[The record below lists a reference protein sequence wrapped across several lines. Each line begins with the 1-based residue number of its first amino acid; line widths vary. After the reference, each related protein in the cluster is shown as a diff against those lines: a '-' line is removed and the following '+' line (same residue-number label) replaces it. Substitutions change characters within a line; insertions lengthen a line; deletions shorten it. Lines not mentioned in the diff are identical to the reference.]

1 MGEDAAGPK
10 TGRFSTEFEQVVQW
24 YPGHMASAMRRI
36 DDYMKL
42 IDIVV
47 EVVDARVPRSG
58 ANPMLATLA
67 GKRPRLL
74 VLNRE
79 DLADPAQTALW
90 LAYFEKNRRKAVAV
104 NGREQS
110 SVSKANYFLGQLAA
124 GTRGTQRVMVV
135 GLPNSGKSSV
145 INGLLRRAA
154 ARTEDRAGVTRQLQW
169 FRVGPNLE
177 LMDTPGILVPKIA
190 SPEAQWKLALV
201 GAVPRERYDPEDIAI
216 RFHRWLVETTKGRT
230 KVPDLET
237 FARVRGFMRKG
248 GEVDYHNAAQ
258 SYIKDF
264 NDGKFG
270 RISLELAPHDD
281 VQTA

>member
-1 MGEDAAGPK
+1 MNNTPSL
-10 TGRFSTEFEQVVQW
+10 RNEFEQVVQW
-24 YPGHMASAMRRI
+24 YPGHMAAAMRRI

-42 IDIVV
+42 IDIVI
-47 EVVDARVPRSG
+47 EVVDARVPHSG
-58 ANPMLATLA
+58 ANPMLDAIA

-79 DLADPAQTALW
+79 DLADPLATARW
-90 LAYFEKNRRKAVAV
+90 LSYFAKRRRVIAI

-110 SVSKANYFLGQLAA
+110 SVAKANYYLGQLAQGA
-124 GTRGTQRVMVV
+124 RGTQRAIVV
-135 GLPNSGKSSV
+135 GLPNSGKSSI

-154 ARTEDRAGVTRQLQW
+154 AKTEDRAGVTRSLQW
-169 FRVGPNLE
+169 FRVGANLE
-177 LMDTPGILVPKIA
+177 LMDSPGILVPKIS
-190 SPEAQWKLALV
+190 SPDAQWKLALV

-216 RFHRWLVETTKGRT
+216 RFHRWLSTGTNGRT

-237 FARVRGFMRKG
+237 FSRARGFMRRG

-270 RISLELAPHDD
+270 RITLEQAPKDD
-281 VQTA
+281 AETA

>member
-1 MGEDAAGPK
+1 MTTNAGA
-10 TGRFSTEFEQVVQW
+10 EFEQVVQW
-24 YPGHMASAMRRI
+24 YPGHMAAAMRRI

-47 EVVDARVPRSG
+47 EVVDARVPQSG
-58 ANPMLATLA
+58 ANPHLATLA

-74 VLNRE
+74 LLNRE
-79 DLADPAQTALW
+79 DLAEPAQTVRWVSFL
-90 LAYFEKNRRKAVAV
+90 EKSRRKVIAV

-110 SVSKANYFLGQLAA
+110 SVAKANYFLGQFAS
-124 GTRGTQRVMVV
+124 GMRRTQRIMVV

-190 SPEAQWKLALV
+190 TPEAQWKLALV
-201 GAVPRERYDPEDIAI
+201 GAVPRERYDPEDISI
-216 RFHRWLVETTKGRT
+216 RFHRWLAEATKGRT
-230 KVPDLET
+230 KVPDLEA
-237 FARVRGFMRKG
+237 FARTRGFMRKG

-270 RISLELAPHDD
+270 RITLGAR
-281 VQTA
+281 TAR

>member
-1 MGEDAAGPK
+1 MTVNAG
-10 TGRFSTEFEQVVQW
+10 TEFEQVVQW

-47 EVVDARVPRSG
+47 EVVDARVPLSG
-58 ANPMLATLA
+58 ANPLLATLA

-79 DLADPAQTALW
+79 DLADSAQTARW
-90 LAYFEKNRRKAVAV
+90 LAYFERRNRKAIAV

-110 SVSKANYFLGQLAA
+110 SVGKANYLLGQFAA
-124 GTRGTQRVMVV
+124 SARGKQRIMVV

-154 ARTEDRAGVTRQLQW
+154 ARTEDRAGVTRALQW
-169 FRVGPNLE
+169 FRVGANLE

-190 SPEAQWKLALV
+190 SQEAQWKLALV
-201 GAVPRERYDPEDIAI
+201 GAVPRERYDPEDISI
-216 RFHRWLVETTKGRT
+216 RFHRWLAETTNGRT

-237 FARVRGFMRKG
+237 FAKVRGFMRKG
-248 GEVDYHNAAQ
+248 GEVEYHNAAQ

-270 RISLELAPHDD
+270 RITLESPPEDD
-281 VQTA
+281 AQTA

>member
-1 MGEDAAGPK
+1 MNDRVANA
-10 TGRFSTEFEQVVQW
+10 EFEQVVQW
-24 YPGHMASAMRRI
+24 YPGHMAAAMRRI

-42 IDIVV
+42 IDIVI
-47 EVVDARVPRSG
+47 EVVDARVPHSG
-58 ANPMLATLA
+58 GNPMLDLIA

-74 VLNRE
+74 ILNRE
-79 DLADPAQTALW
+79 DLADPLTTARW
-90 LAYFEKNRRKAVAV
+90 LGNISKKRRVIAV

-110 SVSKANYFLGQLAA
+110 SVAKANYYLGQLAQGA
-124 GTRGTQRVMVV
+124 RGTQRAMVV
-135 GLPNSGKSSV
+135 GLPNSGKSSI

-154 ARTEDRAGVTRQLQW
+154 ARTEDRAGVTRSLQW
-169 FRVGPNLE
+169 FRVGANLE
-177 LMDTPGILVPKIA
+177 LMDTPGILVPKIG

-216 RFHRWLVETTKGRT
+216 RFHRWLTQTTNGRT

-237 FARVRGFMRKG
+237 FSRARGFMRRG

-270 RISLELAPHDD
+270 RITLEFAPQDD
-281 VQTA
+281 AETTKN